1 MHELCH
7 VKFILP
13 RGCPW
18 TTLSTR
24 LWKMHIWFRH
34 DLYFFFFLI
43 ARQRGVVS
51 EVRSTSDTT
60 AQLPDDL
67 SFFSL
72 CTFISRGVVLWFASY
87 FSASLLG
94 FFLSR
99 RLIYFFS
106 QLRCCALFNSR
117 GKNTAPALRKLLL
130 HNYVIATQICFPL
143 DDLMVHDSITFI
155 LQNYLMILCLF
166 TAFCRLVGC
175 CTTLLQTELNLYVWE
190 IRAKVENSIGSPLE
204 ICAFFQLVSLSK
216 FLS

>member
-1 MHELCH
+1 MLNLYFPAAAPEPHFQPGCGRCIFDFATICKKETGIFFSWSH
-7 VKFILP
+7 VKEESSPKSEAHPTRQLDSL
-13 RGCPW
+13 
-18 TTLSTR
+18 TTS
-24 LWKMHIWFRH
+24 H
-34 DLYFFFFLI
+34 
-43 ARQRGVVS
+43 
-51 EVRSTSDTT
+51 
-60 AQLPDDL
+60 
-67 SFFSL
+67 FFSL
-72 CTFISRGVVLWFASY
+72 CTFISRGVILWFASF

-106 QLRCCALFNSR
+106 QLCCCALFNSR

-143 DDLMVHDSITFI
+143 DDLMVRDSITFI
-155 LQNYLMILCLF
+155 LQNYLMILGLF

-190 IRAKVENSIGSPLE
+190 IRARVENSIGSPLE
-204 ICAFFQLVSLSK
+204 VCAFFQLVSSSK